1 MSDVEIPADLEAV
14 FARHFPDAATTTD
27 PATPS
32 SEAAGVG
39 GDLPPAADPEID
51 DGTQPL
57 STLPPG
63 VTEEGLT
70 GAETS
75 PTLEPESP
83 PSDSQDASPASG
95 DGVDAQPAPSPT
107 TYTDFD
113 ANVAF
118 EQYMGEKPSQ
128 QKVESLLNFYADAY
142 ALPQDRSEIVSFLL
156 GGGDPA
162 ELAQHLNQRYGQPA
176 PAPQPHPT
184 QGSANPAWSE
194 YQDDEDAVP
203 PQVKAE
209 LEQIKATQAQLA
221 QAEQQRALDEQE
233 RTRQWYADEYNAGA
247 EEWAKD
253 QPIDIPPEQLSVLKV
268 KANKSGLFPAFL
280 QANGNNPR
288 RATAELLR
296 YTITSDPAEA
306 TRMQEA
312 QVEAEVKR
320 RLEDRNRQQLAS
332 SVSAGGNAAAA
343 PVDTSQP
350 MTKEQAKVGAIEM
363 LTNVMN
369 DGQPA

>member
-14 FARHFPDAATTTD
+14 FARHFPDAATTTPD

-32 SEAAGVG
+32 SEAVGDG
-39 GDLPPAADPEID
+39 GDLPPAAVPQID

-70 GAETS
+70 SAETPS
-75 PTLEPESP
+75 TLEPESP
-83 PSDSQDASPASG
+83 PSDSETPSPASG
-95 DGVDAQPAPSPT
+95 DGVAGQSAPSPT

-128 QKVESLLNFYADAY
+128 QKVEQLLNFYADAY
-142 ALPQDRSEIVSFLL
+142 ALPQDRSQMVSFLM
-156 GGGDPA
+156 GGGDLA
-162 ELAQHLNQRYGQPA
+162 ELAQHLNQQYGQQPTVPVTQPA
-176 PAPQPHPT
+176 A
-184 QGSANPAWSE
+184 ADPAW
-194 YQDDEDAVP
+194 DDEDVVP

-209 LEQIKATQAQLA
+209 LEAIKRSQAQLA
-221 QAEQQRALDEQE
+221 AEAEQRAVADQE
-233 RTRQWYADEYNAGA
+233 RERQWYADQYNAA
-247 EEWAKD
+247 ANEWAESA
-253 QPIDIPPEQLSVLKV
+253 PIDVPPEHLAVLKV

-280 QANGNNPR
+280 QANGGDPR
-288 RATAELLR
+288 RATHELLR
-296 YTITSDPAEA
+296 YTAMSDPAEA

-312 QVEAEVKR
+312 QVAAEVER
-320 RLEDRNRQQLAS
+320 RLADRNRQQLAS

-350 MTKEQAKVGAIEM
+350 LTREAAKKGAMEF